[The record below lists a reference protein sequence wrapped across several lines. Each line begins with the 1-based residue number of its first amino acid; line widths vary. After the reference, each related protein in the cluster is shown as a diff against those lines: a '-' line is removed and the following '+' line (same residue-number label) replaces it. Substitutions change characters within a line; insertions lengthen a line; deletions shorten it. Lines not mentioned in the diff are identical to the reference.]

1 MDKKPPRRHS
11 SAMHLRLQPEHDE
24 LIRRAADRAGVSLSD
39 WIRER
44 LIRAARQ
51 ELGEKRR

>member
-1 MDKKPPRRHS
+1 MDKPTRRHS
-11 SAMHLRLQPEHDE
+11 AVLHRRLEPQHDD
-24 LIRRAADRAGVSLSD
+24 LIRRAADHAGVSLSD
-39 WIRER
+39 WVRER